1 MNRRQL
7 ITIILALAVMAAQ
20 AQVVIVSGNLDP
32 SIGREYYRMNF
43 NVLDN
48 FTGASVND
56 VKAYLMT
63 KDSVVID
70 SLQSNNGRCSFK
82 VKRDKAFRSC
92 IIKMVHPDYQ
102 TLLTAHSL
110 KQVGKQNYYSLPD
123 QFMKRKK
130 SLPLSSRFSTFLPLT
145 NISPCL
151 FSSVPGIC
159 LISASS
165 IEPSATLKASA
176 LYTKVSP
183 R

>member
-123 QFMKRKK
+123 QFMKRK
-130 SLPLSSRFSTFLPLT
+130 SRFTDQILDEVVRYSSMAERWKTCCSTAR
-145 NISPCL
+145 I
-151 FSSVPGIC
+151 SSV
-159 LISASS
+159 AR
-165 IEPSATLKASA
+165 T
-176 LYTKVSP
+176 T
-183 R
+183 